1 MNCDEFEDRIHQV
14 LDRRANLETDSELCR
29 HAQQCE
35 GCRSVHQGYL
45 RLFEGLNRRELPS
58 LDADFSERV
67 VQLAQTHPIRTRDS
81 LTAWRSRRVLAAWSA
96 IALALLVAWV
106 LPARYGIQ
114 EGGVSEL
121 SRHGPSEAEV
131 VEAAEASLAESS
143 LPPTIELHLPW
154 PAQDAEWV
162 LFWERFS
169 DRMAGETVESWE
181 VLAGGLRPLA
191 VSLVSA
197 WSGFRDTW
205 PWGRSSDS
213 PGSSPERRSEPHFP
227 AA

>member
-1 MNCDEFEDRIHQV
+1 MNCDEFENRIHQL
-14 LDRRANLETDSELCR
+14 LDRRASLATDTELQR
-29 HAQQCE
+29 HARQCA
-35 GCRSVHQGYL
+35 GCRSLRQAYL

-58 LDADFSERV
+58 LDAEFSQRV

-96 IALALLVAWV
+96 IALALLLAWV
-106 LPARYGIQ
+106 LPARFPLQ
-114 EGGVSEL
+114 EEGVSEWT
-121 SRHGPSEAEV
+121 PSETEV
-131 VEAAEASLAESS
+131 IEVADASLAESPGVPS
-143 LPPTIELHLPW
+143 IELHLPW
-154 PAQDAEWV
+154 PAQDPEWV

-205 PWGRSSDS
+205 PWGRDSDSSGSAPERSSD
-213 PGSSPERRSEPHFP
+213 PHFP
-227 AA
+227 AV

>member
-1 MNCDEFEDRIHQV
+1 MNCDEFEDRIHQL
-14 LDRRANLETDSELCR
+14 LDRRANLATDSDLRR
-29 HAQQCE
+29 HARQCA

-58 LDADFSERV
+58 LDASFSERV
-67 VQLAQTHPIRTRDS
+67 VQSAQSQPVRTRDS
-81 LTAWRSRRVLAAWSA
+81 LTAWRSRRVLAACSA
-96 IALALLVAWV
+96 VALALLVAWV
-106 LPARYGIQ
+106 LPARFYIQ

-121 SRHGPSEAEV
+121 SRLGPSETEII
-131 VEAAEASLAESS
+131 EAAEASLAESPV
-143 LPPTIELHLPW
+143 PPTIELYLPW
-154 PAQDAEWV
+154 PAQDPEWV
-162 LFWERFS
+162 LFWDRFS

-205 PWGRSSDS
+205 PWGRASDS
-213 PGSSPERRSEPHFP
+213 SGSSPERSSEPHFP